1 MVNNDKD
8 VENVALAVVNL
19 WPALDLN
26 FFLVTDT
33 TRERRDYEVDG
44 RDYHFVD
51 SREEMEKSIQNH
63 MFIEAGQYN
72 ENLYGTSV
80 QSVKEV
86 AEKVK
91 LLSAVHTLTNS

>member
-8 VENVALAVVNL
+8 VENVALAVDNL
-19 WPALDLN
+19 WPALDKN